1 MYFVACDFLDLL
13 GLRKEGVV
21 KSCDLRAINS
31 RALQCLAGFRGRAPA
46 GHPPPPSSGVRPTRP
61 SKGKDRDQDDKMG
74 ATFAIQDVQGLSV
87 VTYKLIKLEITSK

>member
-1 MYFVACDFLDLL
+1 MFRHYWVYFVACDFLDLL

-46 GHPPPPSSGVRPTRP
+46 GHPPPLHPASDLARGRIVIKMTKWGQLLRFRMF
-61 SKGKDRDQDDKMG
+61 RDCPW
-74 ATFAIQDVQGLSV
+74 
-87 VTYKLIKLEITSK
+87 